1 MRRRHAAALASAA
14 LLIGGLATV
23 NAIGVRFNATPSM
36 PIGFWRVTEVNTP
49 LRIGSVVVACPPDN
63 AVIRQAV
70 ARGYI
75 AAGNC
80 PDSREPLLKTV
91 GAIGGDVVAV
101 SEAGVAVN
109 GKLLAGSVPLENDSA
124 GRTLTP
130 FAAANRQLRTDE
142 VWLTANSDP
151 RSFDSR
157 YFGPVPASHVVGMA
171 RPIWLFQ

>member
-1 MRRRHAAALASAA
+1 
-14 LLIGGLATV
+14 
-23 NAIGVRFNATPSM
+23 M
-36 PIGFWRVTEVNTP
+36 PIGFWRVTEVHMP

-80 PDSREPLLKTV
+80 PGSREPLLKTV

-109 GKLLAGSVPLENDSA
+109 GRLLAGSVPLENDGA

-130 FAAANRQLRTDE
+130 FAAANRRLRTDE
-142 VWLTANSDP
+142 IWLTANSDP

-157 YFGPVPASHVVGMA
+157 YFGPVPASHVVGVA
-171 RPIWLFQ
+171 HPIWLFR